1 MQLQIKN
8 INKTYKGNIHALKD
22 LNLTIDQ
29 GMFGLLGPNGAGKTT
44 LMKIIATLLSPTS
57 GSILFNDT
65 SITQNPQAIR
75 QILGYLPQDIQF
87 YPQLTVAETL
97 DYLAILSNIQEN
109 RQQKIDHLI
118 ELVNLTD
125 KKDQKVKKLSGGM
138 KRRLGIAQALL
149 NDPKLLIVDEPT
161 AGLDPE
167 ERVRFRNLLSSLSSD
182 RIVLLSTHIVEDIAA
197 TSEKLAII
205 NTGQLLF
212 QGEVN
217 QLIRNARGKVWQTT
231 VSVEDY
237 PTYQSRYNIV
247 NAIRT
252 EAGWNIKIIANTAHI
267 PNATPIDPTI
277 EDAYMFFIQTNK
289 EQA

>member
-8 INKTYKGNIHALKD
+8 INKTYKGNIQALKD

-57 GSILFNDT
+57 GSILFDDT

-109 RQQKIDHLI
+109 RQEKIDHLI

-167 ERVRFRNLLSSLSSD
+167 ERVRFRNLLSSLSSE

-231 VSVEDY
+231 VSVKDY

-289 EQA
+289 ELA